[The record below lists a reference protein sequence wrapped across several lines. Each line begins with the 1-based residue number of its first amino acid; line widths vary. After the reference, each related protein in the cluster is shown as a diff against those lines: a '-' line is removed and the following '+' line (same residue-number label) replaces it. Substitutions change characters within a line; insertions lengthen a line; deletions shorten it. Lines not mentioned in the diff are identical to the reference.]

1 MSNQHEAARSAQ
13 WLTLSEAA
21 AELGT
26 DVPAVKSLIREGG
39 LLAVQTDGGQRRIPA
54 ALIEGGEISKYLR
67 GVITLLRDGGY
78 DDTEAVDW
86 LLRQDDTLGG
96 TPAWALHHQL
106 HREVSRRAQA
116 LAF

>member
-1 MSNQHEAARSAQ
+1 MSNQHGSTRTSQ

-26 DVPAVKSLIREGG
+26 EVSTVRSLIREGG
-39 LLAVQTDGGQRRIPA
+39 LLSVATGGRPRIPA
-54 ALIEGGEISKYLR
+54 ALIEDGEISKYLR

-78 DDTEAVDW
+78 DDAEAIEW